1 MGDVLNGLKN
11 YIAQLGGRRLA
22 LMGGGAAVILA
33 ILLVAFIQL
42 RAPTFAILKSN
53 VEPADMQVIT
63 AKLTQSGVPYKLTP
77 DGSGIMA
84 PADKISELNIS
95 LAEAQVGGGI
105 GNELLDKQ
113 SMLGTTSLQ
122 QQENFKRALEGELSR
137 TIRAINSVRSVRVHL
152 VMPQHELFS
161 QEKREPS
168 ASITL
173 TTTGRLSPEKVNAIR
188 YLVSASVPDL
198 QPGRISIVDQAG
210 TLLARSDGGNGMDM
224 IGTMSERQAA
234 LETQMRQKIMT
245 MLEQLVGVG
254 RVDAKVNVELD
265 VEQIRSEADVYDPD
279 KQVVARSTTVERN
292 DQNRSSD
299 PGGEVTVS
307 KALPEENAS
316 ASVTSSTSAT
326 SAETSEQVDF
336 ANSKTRTT
344 TIRESG
350 AIKRLTVAVVVDGTY
365 AQNGNGS
372 MTYTARSPAE
382 IEQLAELVKSTVGFN
397 ADRND
402 EVNVT
407 NMRFVPPESATLE
420 ADSSLPFGLTGTDVT
435 KIAQT
440 LILAALGLLA
450 LLFVA
455 RPLLRRAPDTP
466 GFGLS
471 GSDMAQ
477 LGGPLANLAL
487 PAPTDEETVQ
497 LLERAAQGDEEAL
510 MLLQHKRDAAE
521 GRSNLEAEI
530 DIAQIQGRVK
540 AAAMRKVGDVVERHP
555 EESTAVIRKWMQA

>member
-1 MGDVLNGLKN
+1 VGDVLNGLKE
-11 YIAQLGGRRLA
+11 YLSQLGGRRLA
-22 LMGGGAAVILA
+22 FLGAGTAVFLA
-33 ILLVAFIQL
+33 ILLVAVIQI
-42 RAPTFAILKSN
+42 RTPDFALLKSN

-63 AKLTQSGVPYKLTP
+63 EKLTQAGVAYKLSP
-77 DGSGIMA
+77 DGTAVLA
-84 PADKISELNIS
+84 PADKIAELNIA

-105 GNELLDKQ
+105 GNEILDQQ

-122 QQENFKRALEGELSR
+122 QQENYRRALEGELAK
-137 TIRAINSVRSVRVHL
+137 TIRAINSVRVARVHL
-152 VMPQHELFS
+152 VMPQKELFA

-173 TTTGRLSPEKVNAIR
+173 TTAGRLPAEKVNAIR

-210 TLLARSDGGNGMDM
+210 TLLARSDT
-224 IGTMSERQAA
+224 GTGADITGTLNERQAA
-234 LETQMRQKIMT
+234 LETQMRQKIMS
-245 MLEQLVGVG
+245 MLEQVLGSG

-265 VEQIRSEADVYDPD
+265 VEQIRSEAELYNPD
-279 KQVVARSTTVERN
+279 LQVVARSTNVERN
-292 DQNRSSD
+292 DQNRASD

-307 KALPEENAS
+307 KALPEEDATT
-316 ASVTSSTSAT
+316 SVTSTSSASST
-326 SAETSEQVDF
+326 ETSEQVDY

-350 AIKRLTVAVVVDGTY
+350 AVKRITVAVVVDGTY
-365 AQNGNGS
+365 ATVSDGS
-372 MTYTARSPAE
+372 QTYAARSPAE
-382 IEQLAELVKSTVGFN
+382 LEQLSELVRSAVGFD

-402 EVNVT
+402 EVTVT
-407 NMRFVPPESATLE
+407 NMRFMPPATDIA
-420 ADSSLPFGLTGTDVT
+420 ADTSGLPFGMTGSDIA

-440 LILAALGLLA
+440 LILSLLGLLA

-455 RPLLRRAPDTP
+455 RPFLRKSDKDQNIYGNGGETPQLMGPD
-466 GFGLS
+466 GR
-471 GSDMAQ
+471 
-477 LGGPLANLAL
+477 LAL
-487 PAPTDEETVQ
+487 PAPDEETAL
-497 LLERAAQGDEEAL
+497 LLERAAQGDEDAL

-530 DIAQIQGRVK
+530 DIAQIQGRIK

-555 EESTAVIRKWMQA
+555 EESAAVIRKWMQA